1 MINCSR
7 GSLSSL
13 STTTARSR
21 RSITAAA
28 SPSPPPP
35 NKGGKGTKTLSKSF
49 YNKDGVRID
58 VENPGDRQG
67 QIHMHLKGKKY
78 IYDISE
84 KAFRFDKTGEI
95 APRAVQKYLENE
107 KIVIA
112 IEKGLIFLGY

>member
-1 MINCSR
+1 MPLRAHI
-7 GSLSSL
+7 LH
-13 STTTARSR
+13 
-21 RSITAAA
+21 
-28 SPSPPPP
+28 P
-35 NKGGKGTKTLSKSF
+35 NKGGKGTKTSSKSF
-49 YNKDGVRID
+49 YNKNGVRID

-95 APRAVQKYLENE
+95 APRAVQKYLENK

-112 IEKGLIFLGY
+112 IEKGLIILGY